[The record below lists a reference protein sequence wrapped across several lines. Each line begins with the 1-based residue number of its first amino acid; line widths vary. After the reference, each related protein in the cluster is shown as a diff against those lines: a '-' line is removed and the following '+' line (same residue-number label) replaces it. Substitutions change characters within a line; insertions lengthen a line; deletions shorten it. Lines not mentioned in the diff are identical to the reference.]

1 MHTSGQEP
9 ATVFPSDADLLRRVA
24 LGDHRAFEL
33 IYDRHKGSAAALA
46 NRACGKDIAA
56 ADVLQDAF
64 LAVWRG
70 AGGYD
75 ESRGTGRNWILGI
88 VYYRAIDEVRRHK
101 RTHGDDMTLGGW
113 EDQLVASTL
122 TDAEAERRERG
133 RAVHGALM
141 GLPASQRKVLVLSH
155 FRGLTHIEIAEALRQ
170 PVGTVKGRI
179 RLGHQKMRAALD
191 AAVA

>member
-1 MHTSGQEP
+1 MQAHQQKTSRY
-9 ATVFPSDADLLRRVA
+9 FPSDADLLRRVA

-33 IYDRHKGSAAALA
+33 IYNRYKRAAAALA
-46 NRACGKDIAA
+46 HRVCGKDVGAD
-56 ADVLQDAF
+56 DVLQDAF

-75 ESRGTGRNWILGI
+75 ESRGTARGWILGI
-88 VYYRAIDEVRRHK
+88 VYHRTADEVRRHK
-101 RTHGDDMTLGGW
+101 RTRRDDIILEGW

-133 RAVHGALM
+133 RAVHGALKR
-141 GLPASQRKVLVLSH
+141 LPASQRKVLVLSH
-155 FRGLTHIEIAEALRQ
+155 FRGLTHIEIAIALRQ

-179 RLGHQKMRAALD
+179 RLGHLKMREALD
-191 AAVA
+191 AAVV

>member
-1 MHTSGQEP
+1 MHTSRQEP
-9 ATVFPSDADLLRRVA
+9 ATFFPSDADLLRRVA

-33 IYDRHKGSAAALA
+33 IYDRHKGPAAALA

-101 RTHGDDMTLGGW
+101 RTHRDDMTFEGW
-113 EDQLVASTL
+113 EHQLVASTL

-133 RAVHGALM
+133 RAVHGALKR
-141 GLPASQRKVLVLSH
+141 LPAAQRKALVLSH

-179 RLGHQKMRAALD
+179 RLGHRTMRAALD